1 MPTVVE
7 IKEWQRRTDAFR
19 ATPIGAAFFR
29 FRHKLERASRMDAED
44 NFLEDNRK
52 ATRAAHE
59 EAQAAE
65 RELRALLE
73 PVSGMVLP

>member
-1 MPTVVE
+1 
-7 IKEWQRRTDAFR
+7 
-19 ATPIGAAFFR
+19 
-29 FRHKLERASRMDAED
+29 MDAED